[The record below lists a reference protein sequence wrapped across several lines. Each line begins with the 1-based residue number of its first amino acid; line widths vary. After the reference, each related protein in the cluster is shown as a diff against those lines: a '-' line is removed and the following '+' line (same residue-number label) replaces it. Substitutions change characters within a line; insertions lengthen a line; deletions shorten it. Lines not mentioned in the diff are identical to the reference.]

1 MKAWEAAE
9 EDGFRVDTH
18 FFSCFMWKFFFSPG
32 ETLLPGSWESDLLQK
47 LEKLI
52 HLFYL
57 AVITQVNDLIQ
68 SGGPTGKV

>member
-1 MKAWEAAE
+1 MKAEEAAE

-18 FFSCFMWKFFFSPG
+18 FFSCFMSKSFFSPG
-32 ETLLPGSWESDLLQK
+32 ESLLQGSWASDLLQK

-52 HLFYL
+52 HLSHS

-68 SGGPTGKV
+68 SDGPTGTV